1 VDKTEFKIT
10 NFTKGALPNVPFLD
24 LKRSALGKGY
34 ELSLVFIGSR
44 RSKRLNTTYRQKPKP
59 TNVLSFPISKT
70 SGEIF
75 IDLGI
80 ARRQAKKFNRTF
92 PKFVGYLF
100 IHGLFH
106 LKGMEHGLIMESAE
120 KKLRDKYKI

>member
-1 VDKTEFKIT
+1 VKTTEFSIK

-24 LKRSALGKGY
+24 LKRVALGKDY
-34 ELSLVFIGSR
+34 ELSLVFIGDK
-44 RSKRLNTTYRQKPKP
+44 RSARLNMTYRKKSKP
-59 TNVLSFPISKT
+59 TNILSFPISKK

-75 IDLGI
+75 INLGI
-80 ARRQAKKFNRTF
+80 AKKQAKKFNRTF

-106 LKGMEHGLIMESAE
+106 LKGMEHGLRMESAE
-120 KKLRDKYKI
+120 KKLRNKFEI

>member
-1 VDKTEFKIT
+1 VKTTEFSIT

-24 LKRSALGKGY
+24 LKREVLGKDY
-34 ELSLVFIGSR
+34 ELSLVFIGDR
-44 RSKRLNTTYRQKPKP
+44 RSARLNMTYRQKPKP
-59 TNVLSFPISKT
+59 TNVLSFPISKK

-75 IDLGI
+75 INLRI
-80 ARRQAKKFNRTF
+80 AKVQAKKFNRTF

-106 LKGMEHGLIMESAE
+106 LKGMEHGLRMESVE
-120 KKLRDKYKI
+120 NKLREKYKI